1 MNDKDKRDLEKVF
14 ADLDN
19 ILHGEDTYSA
29 LEDRC
34 LGLEVENDELTDTIT
49 IMREINRGE

>member
-14 ADLDN
+14 ADLDE
-19 ILHGEDTYSA
+19 ILHGEDTYSQ

-34 LGLEVENDELTDTIT
+34 LVLETENEELIETNIRL
-49 IMREINRGE
+49 REINRGE